1 LKVAL
6 ISRTPPARCGIAE
19 YTSMLGEALSSLGV
33 DVVLVGNVEEKD
45 GLPRTYSEPYSGLA
59 SWKCFS
65 VRRFKALDVLKCL
78 EDSGP
83 FDVVHIQHD
92 YSIFTDNNEFLKL
105 LEKLSSRVP
114 AVVTMHTVLHSLR
127 GSDVVSFQS
136 KVAALSAA
144 VVVHSELQEYELYA
158 QGADMVKIYRVPHG
172 TALNPYVGRV
182 EKEQVLSEL
191 AGRKVNVGEDTLI
204 AVPGFARWNKG
215 VDVAVEA
222 FKILLDEGVEAKLIL
237 GAPQHG
243 VDERLY
249 TLAES
254 KLGKSSRLV
263 LIRRYMDR
271 YEMFKLLAAVDL
283 AIFPYRDPHV
293 ISVSGALHMAMG
305 SFVKVAC
312 TRHPKLVE
320 CELLAPEA
328 VFPALDSRLL
338 AYKIRE
344 VIARGSAAAS
354 IYRNLWRYAYETE
367 WRRVAK
373 TTLKLYEALL
383 SYKGNSGVGLRKVY

>member
-1 LKVAL
+1 MKVAL
-6 ISRTPPARCGIAE
+6 VSRIPPARCGIAE
-19 YTSMLGEALSSLGV
+19 YTSMLGEALSSLGA

-45 GLPRTYSEPYSGLA
+45 GLPRTYAEPYSGLA

-65 VRRFKALDVLKCL
+65 VGRFRALDVLKCL
-78 EDSGP
+78 EGLGP
-83 FDVVHIQHD
+83 LDVVHIQHD
-92 YSIFTDNNEFLKL
+92 YSIFTDNSEFLKL
-105 LEKLSSRVP
+105 LEKLRGKVP
-114 AVVTMHTVLHSLR
+114 VVVTMHTVLHSLR
-127 GSDVVSFQS
+127 GSDVVPFQS
-136 KVAALSAA
+136 KVVALSAA

-158 QGADMVKIYRVPHG
+158 QGADMAKIYKVPHG

-182 EKEQVLSEL
+182 KKKQVLSEL
-191 AGRKVNVGEDTLI
+191 AGRKVSVGEDTLI

-215 VDVAVEA
+215 VDVAIEA

-243 VDERLY
+243 ADERLY
-249 TLAES
+249 ALAGS
-254 KLGKSSRLV
+254 KLGESSRVV

-305 SFVKVAC
+305 SFVKVVC

-328 VFPALDSRLL
+328 VVPALDPRLL
-338 AYKIRE
+338 AYRIRE
-344 VIARGSAAAS
+344 VIARGSAADS
-354 IYRNLWRYAYETE
+354 IYGNFWRYAYETE

-383 SYKGNSGVGLRKVY
+383 SHRENSGVDLGKVH